1 MLHSDTVAG
10 NTRQHPIHTH
20 THTTHRET
28 DRQTDRHTKHTHTA
42 HTQHTHTQTVAKDL
56 GKLAFVFGPA
66 RQLAFS
72 LLSKK
77 KNKTTK
83 HLREPADAPAKS

>member
-20 THTTHRET
+20 THNKQR
-28 DRQTDRHTKHTHTA
+28 DRQTDRQTHKTHTHT
-42 HTQHTHTQTVAKDL
+42 HTHTVAKDL

-66 RQLAFS
+66 RQLAFYF
-72 LLSKK
+72 LSKK
-77 KNKTTK
+77 
-83 HLREPADAPAKS
+83 

>member
-28 DRQTDRHTKHTHTA
+28 DRQTDRHT
-42 HTQHTHTQTVAKDL
+42 QHTHTHTHTVAKDL

-66 RQLAFS
+66 RQLAFYF
-72 LLSKK
+72 LSKK
-77 KNKTTK
+77 
-83 HLREPADAPAKS
+83 

>member
-28 DRQTDRHTKHTHTA
+28 DRQTDRHTKHTHT
-42 HTQHTHTQTVAKDL
+42 HTHTL
-56 GKLAFVFGPA
+56 
-66 RQLAFS
+66 S
-72 LLSKK
+72 LKIWESWHLFLDRRASWLFTFCQRN

>member
-28 DRQTDRHTKHTHTA
+28 DRQTDRHT
-42 HTQHTHTQTVAKDL
+42 
-56 GKLAFVFGPA
+56 
-66 RQLAFS
+66 R
-72 LLSKK
+72 K